1 MMFIFISWHN
11 RSKQVFCLI
20 VFLRTRSGDVVRL
33 VELLD
38 EAKSRCVENITNRKI
53 ETGEEV
59 GHMSI
64 LAGMSCIAAAS
75 LPMKNKAFALIDP
88 PVFFVTIS
96 LQ

>member
-1 MMFIFISWHN
+1 MGN
-11 RSKQVFCLI
+11 QSKHVFCLI
-20 VFLRTRSGDVVRL
+20 VFFRTRSGDVVRL

-59 GHMSI
+59 GHMRRI
-64 LAGMSCIAAAS
+64 LAGPSYIAAAL

-88 PVFFVTIS
+88 VLFAAIS